1 MHKDFYLVKR
11 SHAAEVKEKD
21 PAFTGTEMLTQ
32 EQKDPQTICRQWK
45 LELHHRRREIKLD
58 SRTGA
63 GPVRVND
70 SQASPRVALAI
81 TTDTEGY
88 SNIVTMPTVSTDEN
102 LENASA
108 DDVNNVTLPIEPI
121 AIAASTHVTESMELQ
136 GSEDPSTAGPKQKT
150 E

>member
-1 MHKDFYLVKR
+1 
-11 SHAAEVKEKD
+11 
-21 PAFTGTEMLTQ
+21 MLTR

-45 LELHHRRREIKLD
+45 LELHHRRRAIKLD

-63 GPVRVND
+63 ADPVRVND
-70 SQASPRVALAI
+70 SQASPHVALAI
-81 TTDTEGY
+81 ATGTEGY

-102 LENASA
+102 LEKASA

-136 GSEDPSTAGPKQKT
+136 GSEDPSTARPSNKRSREGVLRVL
-150 E
+150 